1 MVEGK
6 TISTFRDI
14 VVIVGM
20 LILCFAGMQD
30 VASRVQ
36 ARREQEARFNVAR
49 NAISK
54 LDEAYKQMVA
64 NKSINEQFFRQN
76 ELVIEYQKLILTL
89 PYLPAPSPAALAVP
103 PAPAAAKPA
112 TAPAQPPANPVTPP
126 PQPPA
131 KP

>member
-20 LILCFAGMQD
+20 LILCFVGMQD
-30 VASRVQ
+30 VAARAQ

-49 NAISK
+49 NAIGK
-54 LDEAYKQMVA
+54 LDEAYRQLVA

-89 PYLPAPSPAALAVP
+89 PYMPAPVATAAAVP
-103 PAPAAAKPA
+103 QVPPPPAKQV
-112 TAPAQPPANPVTPP
+112 TPPANQVTPP